1 MSSLCLLKPFIDWI
15 SASVLSS
22 YLKTGQMV
30 SDAGLVNVAKVV
42 HKVSEFS
49 SDIILLRLSEHVN
62 VPLQRIV

>member
-1 MSSLCLLKPFIDWI
+1 
-15 SASVLSS
+15 
-22 YLKTGQMV
+22 MV

-49 SDIILLRLSEHVN
+49 SDIILLLLSEHVS